1 MTNVVSLNKVVG
13 IINEKE
19 LSIKDELTYATTM
32 YEAGMQDI
40 LEQIAEQ
47 IFERKK
53 FDESQTTLK
62 YEGKLKEIMNSALSN
77 INEEKVDKIDDAINY
92 YCALSSLDY
101 FTHGF
106 VQGYFYLKQYVEH
119 NN

>member
-1 MTNVVSLNKVVG
+1 MTNVVSLSKVVDV
-13 IINEKE
+13 INEKK

-40 LEQIAEQ
+40 LKQVAEQ
-47 IFERKK
+47 IFEREK
-53 FDESQTTLK
+53 FDESQTILE
-62 YEGKLKEIMNSALSN
+62 YEGKLKEIMNSTLSN
-77 INEEKVDKIDDAINY
+77 INEEKVNELDDTMNY
-92 YCALSSLDY
+92 YCALSSLEY

-106 VQGYFYLKQYVEH
+106 VQGYFYLKRYMEH